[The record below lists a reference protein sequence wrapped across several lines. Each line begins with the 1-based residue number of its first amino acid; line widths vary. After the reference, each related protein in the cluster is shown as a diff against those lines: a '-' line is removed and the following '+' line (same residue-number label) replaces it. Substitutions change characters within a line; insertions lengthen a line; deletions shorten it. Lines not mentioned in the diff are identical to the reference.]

1 MVSDRANP
9 NSSRGGLFPIRRTSR
24 AVNQGRDGDKLYL
37 P

>member
-9 NSSRGGLFPIRRTSR
+9 NSRGGGLFPIRGASG

-37 P
+37 A